1 MFKEEKGMHEASKL
15 NKAVKL
21 RKYIYLSKESAC
33 PKKGAED
40 LGSQLVLSMFKLDNS
55 NGDLVRRCLGC
66 DDQELIHL

>member
-1 MFKEEKGMHEASKL
+1 MFKEEKGMHEASEL

-40 LGSQLVLSMFKLDNS
+40 LGSQLVLSMS
-55 NGDLVRRCLGC
+55 
-66 DDQELIHL
+66 